1 MAETPWSSGEPYRT
15 GKGMTIAIYVI
26 SFALSLLLIHVTLV
40 QMLYMETVRLRPRE
54 LPFLE
59 MFRGG
64 IDERLGLKP
73 DEGILTF
80 SLVKH
85 TILALIGALTYR
97 LSGSLL
103 EACLLAWAAM
113 LLLTYIVPQFLYRR
127 TNGSWFVALVPVTR
141 WLIYGIRPLTAF
153 LGFLQSLAQL
163 GETGPTAEEQSSQQE
178 NVEALITAGTEEGI
192 IEEEDRR
199 LIHSV
204 VAFGNKTVREVMTP
218 RPGIVAIAANAT
230 LEDLRQLVIH
240 EQYSRILVYDGT
252 VDHIIGFVHVR
263 DMFELDHTERVKH
276 TVHDLVRPVRFV
288 PETKAVHDLLREMQ
302 QDGNHIAA
310 VVDEYGNTAGL
321 VTMEDMVEEIVG
333 EIRDEHEPGLDVEV
347 DNEGGY
353 IVSGSFDVDHL
364 HDLVEFRKPEDS
376 ESTTVG
382 GLVTE
387 WLGRVPE
394 VGEAIERDGVRI
406 EVLGGNELRVD
417 QVRISKAE
425 PANGNGE

>member
-1 MAETPWSSGEPYRT
+1 
-15 GKGMTIAIYVI
+15 MTTIIVLLVVMFLA
-26 SFALSLLLIHVTLV
+26 ALLLIHVTLV
-40 QMLYMETVRLRPRE
+40 QMLYMDTVRLRARE

-59 MFRGG
+59 LFRNGL
-64 IDERLGLKP
+64 DERLGLKP

-85 TILALIGALTYR
+85 TLLALLGALTYQ
-97 LSGSLL
+97 LTGSLW
-103 EACLLAWAAM
+103 EACLTAWAAM
-113 LLLTYIVPQFLYRR
+113 LVLTYIVPQFLYRR
-127 TNGSWFVALVPVTR
+127 TTGKWFVPLLPVTR
-141 WLIYGIRPLTAF
+141 GLIYVVRPLTAF

-163 GETGPTAEEQSSQQE
+163 GETGQQAEEPSTQQE

-204 VAFGNKTVREVMTP
+204 VAFGNKTVREVMTA
-218 RPGIVAIAANAT
+218 RPGIVAISADAT

-240 EQYSRILVYDGT
+240 EQYSRIPVYEGSIDQ
-252 VDHIIGFVHVR
+252 ILGFIHVR
-263 DMFELDHTERVKH
+263 DMFELDHTERLNH
-276 TVHDLVRPVRFV
+276 TVRDLVRPIRFV
-288 PETKAVHDLLREMQ
+288 PETKPVNDLLREMQ

-310 VVDEYGNTAGL
+310 VVDEYGSTAGL

-347 DNEGGY
+347 DNQGGY

-364 HDLVEFRKPEDS
+364 HDLVEFRKPEDA

-394 VGEAIERDGVRI
+394 VGETIERDGVKI
-406 EVLGGNELRVD
+406 EVLGGNELRVE

-425 PANGNGE
+425 PATSNGE

>member
-1 MAETPWSSGEPYRT
+1 
-15 GKGMTIAIYVI
+15 MTTV
-26 SFALSLLLIHVTLV
+26 LLLVVMFVGALLLVHVTLV
-40 QMLYMETVRLRPRE
+40 QMLYMDTVRLRARE

-59 MFRGG
+59 MFRSGF
-64 IDERLGLKP
+64 DERLGLKP

-85 TILALIGALTYR
+85 TMLALVGAITYQVT
-97 LSGSLL
+97 GSLL
-103 EACLLAWAAM
+103 EACLMAWAAM

-127 TNGSWFVALVPVTR
+127 TSGKWFVSMVPLTR
-141 WLIYGIRPLTAF
+141 GLIYAVRPLTAF

-163 GETGPTAEEQSSQQE
+163 GETGATAEEPSTQQE

-204 VAFGNKTVREVMTP
+204 VAFGNKTVREVMTA
-218 RPGIVAIAANAT
+218 RPAIVAISAAST

-240 EQYSRILVYDGT
+240 EQYSRIPVYEGSIDQ
-252 VDHIIGFVHVR
+252 ILGFIHVR
-263 DMFELDHTERVKH
+263 DMFELDHTERLNH
-276 TVHDLVRPVRFV
+276 TVRELVRPIRFV
-288 PETKAVHDLLREMQ
+288 PETKPVNDLLREMQ

-347 DNEGGY
+347 DSGGGY

-394 VGEAIERDGVRI
+394 VGETIEREGVRI

-417 QVRISKAE
+417 QVRISRAE
-425 PANGNGE
+425 PANSNGE

>member
-1 MAETPWSSGEPYRT
+1 
-15 GKGMTIAIYVI
+15 MTIAVLSV
-26 SFALSLLLIHVTLV
+26 SFALAMLLVHVTLV
-40 QMLYMETVRLRPRE
+40 QMLYMDTVRLRARE

-59 MFRGG
+59 MFRSGL
-64 IDERLGLKP
+64 DERLGLKP

-85 TILALIGALTYR
+85 TVLALMGALAFQLT
-97 LSGSLL
+97 GSLL
-103 EACLLAWAAM
+103 EACLIAWAAM

-127 TNGSWFVALVPVTR
+127 TSGTWFIALIPITR
-141 WLIYGIRPLTAF
+141 GLIFTVRPLTAF

-163 GETGPTAEEQSSQQE
+163 GETGPAAEEPSTQQE

-204 VAFGNKTVREVMTP
+204 VAFGSKTVREVMTA
-218 RPGIVAIAANAT
+218 RPGVVAIEADAT

-240 EQYSRILVYDGT
+240 EQFSRIPVYEGT
-252 VDHIIGFVHVR
+252 IDQILGFIHVR

-276 TVHDLVRPVRFV
+276 TVRELVRPIRFV
-288 PETKAVHDLLREMQ
+288 PETKPVNDLLREMQ

-310 VVDEYGNTAGL
+310 VVDEYGSTAGL

-347 DNEGGY
+347 DSEGGY

-425 PANGNGE
+425 ATNGNGE